1 MIKAGKPVPK
11 KARRK
16 TKMAAPAKMTP
27 KMAGPANEPKT
38 VHIAKPRGRPTLRT
52 EAIEQAIIAGISD
65 GIPLT
70 VICRR
75 EGMPGYSTVRGWIG
89 TDPAFSSVIACAR
102 EEGFDVIAAD
112 ILRIADTPMEGVIE
126 KLEPDKKTGKLVVV
140 ERCRED
146 MLGHRRLQIETR
158 FKLLAKWDPKRYG
171 EKLDVELTLPDVSI
185 NLNLGGKPK
194 EQRPNDRAED

>member
-1 MIKAGKPVPK
+1 MTTAMKPAPK

-16 TKMAAPAKMTP
+16 TKMAAPPTKAPNTP
-27 KMAGPANEPKT
+27 RIAN
-38 VHIAKPRGRPTLRT
+38 PRGRPTLRT

-89 TDPAFSSVIACAR
+89 TDPAFSSAIACAR

-126 KLEPDKKTGKLVVV
+126 TMEPDKKTGKLVVV
-140 ERCRED
+140 ERRVED
-146 MLGHRRLQIETR
+146 MIGHRRLQIESR

-171 EKLDVELTLPDVSI
+171 EKLDVEMTLPDVAI
-185 NLNLGGKPK
+185 NLNLAGKPK
-194 EQRPNDRAED
+194 EK